1 MRKDGRILTYEEGID
16 RKMIKDAV
24 VVAESNTV
32 VAVPTSMIASK
43 AQQIDVEKEDEQGN
57 NNIGI
62 NGDVIGK

>member
-1 MRKDGRILTYEEGID
+1 MTYEEGID